1 MMPQHKVGRESMIGC
16 YSRRIRFS
24 GAAFL
29 FTVLFLGVIN
39 PVSAQS
45 YLFILK
51 WGSNG
56 SGDGQFDRSLGVA
69 IDGSGNVYVADDN
82 NHRVQK
88 FDSSGSF
95 MLKWGSFGSGDGQF
109 YGPSNVAV
117 DGSGNV
123 YVSDTSNNRIQKFN
137 SSGGFVTKWGS
148 SGTGDGQFSFP
159 AGVAVDSSGN
169 VYVVDNSNNRVQK
182 FAVSGSLVTFLTK
195 WGSYG
200 SGDGFFSAPR
210 GIAVDG
216 SGDVYVADYF
226 NHRVQKF
233 TGSGS
238 FITKWGGLGSGDGQF
253 RYPAGVAV
261 DGSGNVY
268 VADTSNHRV
277 QKFGQGYTLTITTT
291 TGGTTNPSPGS
302 HTYIVGATVS
312 VTATPNVGYYFDH
325 WELPPGANIGSFNPI
340 SLTMTKDY
348 SLHAVF
354 ASAPPSVPEF
364 PSANLSLFAST
375 LAFMVVFYFTLKKK
389 KKIHSKQL

>member
-51 WGSNG
+51 WGSNGSGDGQFNYSYCIAADGSGNVYISELYGYRVQKFTTSGSFILKWGTQG

-169 VYVVDNSNNRVQK
+169 
-182 FAVSGSLVTFLTK
+182 
-195 WGSYG
+195 
-200 SGDGFFSAPR
+200 
-210 GIAVDG
+210 
-216 SGDVYVADYF
+216 VYVADYF